1 MIGKS
6 VTSIHDIMTKKII
19 LVDIFYLHVA
29 QTGIKTYIECLCGEI
44 EKDTSSEFTYII
56 TPRLSQ
62 IQKSN
67 FFKGKTPLWKNLL
80 YQSIYFFRKL
90 VIIPLLSIK
99 YRPSIIFSPD
109 ILSPLWTRGT
119 KISVIHDAFFWENPK
134 HYNPLWL
141 RVYLLLLEAGLRKNA
156 QVVTIS
162 EYSKLQIKK
171 YLKLPDLQVHVVYPS
186 SNIGLSEKIQG
197 NPPLTDPY
205 FLHVGVME
213 KRKNLP
219 VLIQAFSQMVKRE
232 EFASFKLVLVGQ
244 RGPRKTLDDYDHI
257 LDLITILDLEN
268 RVILPG
274 FLSNSDLNNYY
285 QYALAYV
292 FPSLN
297 EGFGMPIL
305 EAFSYDLPVIISNQ
319 GSMAEVGGDA
329 VVIVNKNT
337 PNGFEEA
344 LIQVGGNVELRQ
356 KLIARGRERLK
367 KFSSP
372 NFFLSL
378 QDCFRRVLHE

>member
-1 MIGKS
+1 MAK
-6 VTSIHDIMTKKII
+6 TII

-29 QTGIKTYIECLCGEI
+29 QTGIKTYIECLCEEI
-44 EKDTSSEFTYII
+44 NRDTSSEFTYII
-56 TPRLSQ
+56 TPRLEK
-62 IQKSN
+62 IQKSK

-90 VIIPLLSIK
+90 LIIPLLSIK
-99 YRPSIIFSPD
+99 HRSSIIFSPD
-109 ILSPLWTRGT
+109 ILSPIWARGT

-141 RVYLLLLEAGLRKNA
+141 RVYLFLLEAGLKKNA
-156 QVVTIS
+156 QVITIS
-162 EYSKLQIKK
+162 EYSKLQIEK
-171 YLKLPDLQVHVVYPS
+171 YLRLPNLQFHVVYPS
-186 SNIGLSEKIQG
+186 SNLRLSGKGVKQ
-197 NPPLTDPY
+197 NPPLKDPY

-232 EFASFKLVLVGQ
+232 DFARFKLVLVGQ
-244 RGPRKTLDDYDHI
+244 RGPRKTLDDYDHV
-257 LDLITILDLEN
+257 LDLITSLELEN

-274 FLSNSDLNNYY
+274 FLNSRDLNNYY
-285 QYALAYV
+285 QHALAYV

-305 EAFSYDLPVIISNQ
+305 EAFSFGLPVIISNQ
-319 GSMAEVGGDA
+319 GSMVEVGGDA
-329 VVIVNKNT
+329 VLIVKENSPK
-337 PNGFEEA
+337 GFEEA

-356 KLIARGRERLK
+356 KLIARGRERLN

-378 QDCFRRVLHE
+378 QDCFRRVPHE

>member
-1 MIGKS
+1 MA
-6 VTSIHDIMTKKII
+6 KKII

-29 QTGIKTYIECLCGEI
+29 QTGIKTYIECLCAEI
-44 EKDTSSEFTYII
+44 EKDTTSEFTYII
-56 TPRLSQ
+56 TPPLSQ
-62 IQKSN
+62 IQKSD

-80 YQSIYFFRKL
+80 YQCIYFFRKL
-90 VIIPLLSIK
+90 VFIPFLTIKHRSSIL
-99 YRPSIIFSPD
+99 FSPD
-109 ILSPLWTRGT
+109 ILSPIWARGT

-141 RVYLLLLEAGLRKNA
+141 KVYLWLLEAGLKNNA

-171 YLKLPDLQVHVVYPS
+171 HLKLPNLQVHVVYPS
-186 SNIGLSEKIQG
+186 SNLRLSEKG
-197 NPPLTDPY
+197 AKKDPPLIDPY

-219 VLIQAFSQMVKRE
+219 VLIQAFSQLVKRG

-244 RGPRKTLDDYDHI
+244 RGPRKTLDDYDTI
-257 LDLITILDLEN
+257 LNLITILDLESK
-268 RVILPG
+268 VILPG
-274 FLSNSDLNNYY
+274 FLSNSELTNYY
-285 QYALAYV
+285 HHALAYV

-305 EAFSYDLPVIISNQ
+305 EAFSYGLPVIISNQ

-329 VVIVNKNT
+329 VVIVHENT
-337 PNGFEEA
+337 ADGFEEA
-344 LIQVGGNVELRQ
+344 LTQIGGNASLRQ
-356 KLIARGRERLK
+356 SLIAKGQERLK

-378 QDCFRRVLHE
+378 HDCFRRVLHE